1 MVLCGDVACE
11 REAIRMLASVSRSSQ
26 NCLFLTQSH
35 TTASTTITPDIR
47 INIGGNTSTEINAS
61 NQTASDSVPG
71 DVLYRVMVV
80 VSTLL
85 TNDDCYV
92 QRGIASFINH
102 LTKQNRFVECLVSR
116 PSIIEQM
123 CRLLDQN
130 SKTRQE
136 ENELMSRHTKRQL
149 MESLSRIANTHGPQL
164 NIQVLNLLKK
174 HASGF

>member
-1 MVLCGDVACE
+1 
-11 REAIRMLASVSRSSQ
+11 
-26 NCLFLTQSH
+26 
-35 TTASTTITPDIR
+35 
-47 INIGGNTSTEINAS
+47 
-61 NQTASDSVPG
+61 
-71 DVLYRVMVV
+71 VMVV